1 MDTRIFSNSLKKSK
15 GPINVMEEIHLG
27 GKAGVKEGSPMQ
39 WGTIHPA
46 FGKFLSLFLTCQV
59 YCTQYSMYEI
69 S

>member
-1 MDTRIFSNSLKKSK
+1 
-15 GPINVMEEIHLG
+15 MEEIHLG

-46 FGKFLSLFLTCQV
+46 FRKFLSLFLTCQV
-59 YCTQYSMYEI
+59 YCIRYSMYEI